1 MRKLFI
7 FVLGIAATV
16 ILVTVVV
23 KINSSLKVFAETVEV
38 TEVDSTILPA
48 DSILFL
54 DGMTEEVFINEM
66 QKGVQGDY
74 TLEQVDSMYKSWAE
88 QGNDFGD

>member
-38 TEVDSTILPA
+38 TEVDSTLLPA
-48 DSILFL
+48 DSILFP

>member
-48 DSILFL
+48 DSILFP

-66 QKGVQGDY
+66 KKGVQGDY